1 MKSFF
6 TKWFVIVGI
15 TVAISVFGICLG
27 SAQEIKGPIKIIVP
41 YPAGGGSDVLARLI
55 ADKLKDLLGQTAI
68 VENKPGAGG
77 RIGTEYA
84 KGQPADGSS
93 MLFMN
98 PALFVVNPFVFSKL
112 PYDPDKD
119 FAPLSQ
125 ITIYQFVLSVPAS
138 SSIRDVK
145 DLMEWMKKNPKQ
157 ANYGSP
163 AAGSLPHF
171 FGLMISKYAG
181 VEMVHA
187 SYSGSAPLVTA
198 LIGGQIPMAVDT
210 YDTQIPHH
218 PEKIRIL
225 ATAGATRK
233 HPNIPTFKEL
243 GYKDIEGVGWNG
255 IVVPSKTP
263 KPIID
268 KLNQAIVK
276 AIKMPD
282 VTQKIQQMGS
292 DVTGTTADEFSK
304 IIKQDRE
311 KWGPIIKASGFK
323 AE

>member
-1 MKSFF
+1 MRSIIS
-6 TKWFVIVGI
+6 KWVGMVVIAAV
-15 TVAISVFGICLG
+15 VVFLSVSLG

-55 ADKLKDLLGQTAI
+55 ADKLKDSLSQTVI

-93 MLFMN
+93 MLFVN
-98 PALFVVNPFVFSKL
+98 PALFVVSPMVYSKL
-112 PYDPDKD
+112 SYDPDKD
-119 FAPLSQ
+119 FNPLSQ
-125 ITIYQFVLSVPAS
+125 INTYEFVLSVPGS
-138 SSIRDVK
+138 SSIKDVK
-145 DLMEWMKKNPKQ
+145 GLMEWMKKNPKQ

-187 SYSGSAPLVTA
+187 PYSGSAPLVTA
-198 LIGGQIPMAVDT
+198 LIGAQIPMAVDVF
-210 YDTQIPHH
+210 DTHIQHH
-218 PEKIRIL
+218 PDKIRIL
-225 ATAGATRK
+225 ATAGASRK
-233 HPNIPTFKEL
+233 HPDIPTFKEL

-263 KPIID
+263 KPVID
-268 KLNQAIVK
+268 KLNQAVVK

-292 DVTGTTADEFSK
+292 DVTGTTAEEFGNILK
-304 IIKQDRE
+304 HDRE

-323 AE
+323 AD